1 MNNKNYP
8 KSIEGIAACANDR
21 CLSHRHCLR
30 WKIHNCFPEREIG
43 GFAPSQNAQK
53 CRHYKAGFVF
63 N

>member
-1 MNNKNYP
+1 MNNNNYP

-21 CLSHRHCLR
+21 CLSHRSCLR